1 MPKKKFLGVV
11 LIGLGV
17 LLGLERR
24 EQPVRRVGM
33 VIGIKPE
40 KIPAY
45 KALHA
50 DSNPGVR
57 DLLSKYHMRNFSIFL
72 RELEH
77 GKTYLFGYYEYD
89 GTDYEGDMK
98 RLSAEQRNKAWLAVT
113 DEMQLPLP
121 GQSGWAPME
130 QVYYNK

>member
-1 MPKKKFLGVV
+1 MQKKTVLGVA
-11 LIGLGV
+11 LIGLGALV
-17 LLGLERR
+17 GFERP
-24 EQPVRRVGM
+24 EHPVRRVGM

-50 DSNPGVR
+50 DSNAGVR
-57 DLLSKYHMRNFSIFL
+57 DLLGKHHMRNFSIFL
-72 RELEH
+72 RELDD
-77 GKTYLFGYYEYD
+77 GKIYLFGYYEYD

-98 RLSAEQRNKAWLAVT
+98 RLAAEQRNKAWLAVT
-113 DEMQLPLP
+113 DKMQLPLP
-121 GQSGWAPME
+121 GQSGWAVME